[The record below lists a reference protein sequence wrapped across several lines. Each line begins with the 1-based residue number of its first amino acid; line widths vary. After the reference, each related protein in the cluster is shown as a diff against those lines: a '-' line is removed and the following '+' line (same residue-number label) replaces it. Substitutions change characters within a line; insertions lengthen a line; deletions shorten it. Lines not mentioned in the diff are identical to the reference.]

1 MATTLPD
8 DGSAV
13 PAGASGAVTRYD
25 WYVVIMLF
33 SVSVLGYVDRIIL
46 SFLVE
51 PIKADLGL
59 SDSEIGAVTGMAF
72 AVLYVFGGV
81 FIGRMLDRGRRVP
94 ILAVCIL
101 IWSIATAAS
110 GFAAGF
116 ITLFIARMFVGVGE
130 AGLNPAA
137 IGIISARFPADKVQK
152 PIGLFTTG
160 LYVGGGLAMM
170 VGAKMLASFT
180 QHGGV
185 APSFMPDAEP
195 WRLVF
200 LLLALPGLLVALLVQ
215 FTVRDVRSAPVGAGR
230 ASTSAPAPAAADEK
244 GAALAFARKNKTMLI
259 LLALGIVSW
268 CMNNYGLLNWYPA
281 MLMRTYD
288 MSPDMVATTYG
299 PAFLFAGIAG
309 CLAVHPYHTWLAKR
323 YGNRAAFYLSFTS
336 MAALTVTTI
345 IGPLVPTVALA
356 VVMAWANL
364 FISSMTVASVFVL
377 IVAVVPGNLRG
388 LYTGLYMALVNLT
401 GGAFGSVL
409 VGLLTDHVYGEQGL
423 NLALTTMAVVFAPL
437 AAVLMYLALRQAPAD

>member
-1 MATTLPD
+1 MANTLPD
-8 DGSAV
+8 ER
-13 PAGASGAVTRYD
+13 PIAGAMTPPAITRYD
-25 WYVVIMLF
+25 WYVVVMLF
-33 SVSVLGYVDRIIL
+33 TVSVLGYVDRIIL

-51 PIKADLGL
+51 PIKADLDL
-59 SDSEIGAVTGMAF
+59 TDSQIGAVTGMAF
-72 AVLYVFGGV
+72 AVLYVFGGI

-94 ILAVCIL
+94 ILAICIL
-101 IWSIATAAS
+101 IWSVATAAS

-116 ITLFIARMFVGVGE
+116 ISLFIARMFVGVGE

-137 IGIISARFPADKVQK
+137 IGIISSRFPPDQVQK

-170 VGAKMLASFT
+170 VGARLLSAFT
-180 QHGGV
+180 ESGGFDL
-185 APSFMPDAEP
+185 PFLPDAEP

-200 LLLALPGLLVALLVQ
+200 VLLALPGLFVALLVQ
-215 FTVRDVRSAPVGAGR
+215 TTVRDDRGAPL
-230 ASTSAPAPAAADEK
+230 PPAAGTAVGTDGDK
-244 GAALAFARKNKTMLI
+244 DAALVFARENKGMLT
-259 LLALGIVSW
+259 LLALGIVAW

-309 CLAVHPYHTWLAKR
+309 CLAVHPYHAWLAKR
-323 YGNRAAFYLSFTS
+323 YGGRAAFYLCFTS
-336 MAALTVTTI
+336 MTVLSVTTI
-345 IGPLVPTVALA
+345 VGPLVPTVTLA
-356 VVMAWANL
+356 VAMAWANL
-364 FISSMTVASVFVL
+364 FVSAMSVASVFVL
-377 IVAVVPGNLRG
+377 IVAVVPANLRG

-409 VGLLTDHVYGEQGL
+409 VGLLTDHVYGERGL
-423 NLALTTMAVVFAPL
+423 NFALTTMAVIFAPL
-437 AAVLMYLALRQAPAD
+437 AALLMYLALRRVPAA